1 LAVDLLSEEKLADY
15 LKTGKDWVRM
25 KTSVSGVFVVK
36 LPPYKNSP
44 SRLVVELNPV
54 DEGGT
59 PKKRRGLILR
69 STAELA
75 AFKALFSDQKLP
87 KLLSMIDSINPQFE
101 AGKRKKE
108 EVIEL

>member
-1 LAVDLLSEEKLADY
+1 LSEEKLSEF
-15 LKTGKDWVRM
+15 LKTGKDWLRM
-25 KTSVSGVFVVK
+25 RTSVSGVFVVK
-36 LPPYKNSP
+36 LPPYRNSP

-54 DEGGT
+54 DETGT

-69 STAELA
+69 STTELA
-75 AFKALFSDQKLP
+75 AFEELFSDEKLP